1 MATVVMLVFVFKT
14 AWCRLPLPED
24 CPFSCSCNELTL
36 TVNCSYLDMKDIPS
50 MRNNTRVLLFDG
62 NGLKMVGTKL
72 FSHMGNLRMLTLANN
87 AIDEIHENAFK
98 NTGKVVHLDIS
109 GNRFGEVPIALNN
122 LRILKELNLRDNQ
135 IRTLSKEPWS
145 NLSRLNVLL
154 VDNNNTTNLPI
165 AMTSKLK
172 RLTNLSLS
180 YNHITTIAP
189 GQFLNNS
196 NLLYL
201 DLSYNRITTK
211 SNAYLEDIFQ
221 SSNVPTA
228 PPEEEEETAE
238 GFSVRSLKGLF
249 NLRELNLAGNEIQL
263 LENGIFSDLH
273 SLEILNLDYNG
284 LEYIQ
289 DMVFRDKDNSKILTN
304 KIRIL
309 TMSHNALDKIPH
321 MFFED
326 LRDLEVLFLDHN
338 RIVDIFPLT
347 NVHMFNLQLLHLEY
361 NKIQSIDQRG
371 FAGYRK
377 LEEIFLQGNK
387 LKHIPEVRNL
397 SRLHTLDLSYNRI
410 VEISPIR
417 AFEGTRLSYI
427 NLEFNRLQ
435 NLPIDTFRYL
445 HNLNI
450 LRVEGNRYVCDC
462 TMTWIV
468 DYFNDYAWLRQESYP
483 SVLPI
488 DSQVICQSPRLVSNL
503 ALYDTIGKQLI
514 SKLQCTKYADP
525 HRVMLLISAWGG
537 FVAFALIVFWLYTYF
552 DFKTRFYVRKPRKRY
567 LLLHNPDTR
576 DNYPLTGNHSKV
588 RFRSFDSESE
598 SYIYDEETT
607 V

>member
-1 MATVVMLVFVFKT
+1 MATVVMLIFVFKT

-24 CPFSCSCNELTL
+24 CPLLCSCNELTL
-36 TVNCSYLDMKDIPS
+36 TVNCSYLELEGIPS

-62 NGLKMVGTKL
+62 NLLRMVGTRL

-87 AIDEIHENAFK
+87 AIDEIQENSFK

-109 GNRFGEVPIALNN
+109 GNRFGEVPIALND

-154 VDNNNTTNLPI
+154 LDNNNTTNLPL

-180 YNHITTIAP
+180 YNHITAIAP
-189 GQFLNNS
+189 GQFLNNT

-211 SNAYLEDIFQ
+211 ANAYLDYIYQ
-221 SSNVPTA
+221 PPNVPTS
-228 PPEEEEETAE
+228 PPEEEYSASEIAE

-249 NLRELNLAGNEIQL
+249 NLRELNLAGNEIQQ
-263 LENGIFSDLH
+263 LEDGVFSDLR
-273 SLEILNLDYNG
+273 SLEILNLDNNG
-284 LEYIQ
+284 LELIQ
-289 DMVFRDKDNSKILTN
+289 DMVFKDKYN
-304 KIRIL
+304 IRIL
-309 TMSHNALDKIPH
+309 TMSHNALDKIPE

-326 LRDLEVLFLDHN
+326 LRLLEVLFLDHN
-338 RIVDIFPLT
+338 RIVDISPLT
-347 NVHMFNLQLLHLEY
+347 NVHMFHLELLHLER
-361 NKIQSIDQRG
+361 NKIQSIDPRG
-371 FAGYRK
+371 FAGYHA
-377 LEEIFLQGNK
+377 LEEIFLQNNK
-387 LKHIPEVRNL
+387 LKYIPEVRNL
-397 SRLHTLDLSYNRI
+397 SRLHTLDLSSNRI
-410 VEISPIR
+410 IEISPVR
-417 AFEGTRLSYI
+417 AFEGTRMTNIYLQY
-427 NLEFNRLQ
+427 NRLQ
-435 NLPIDTFRYL
+435 KLPIDTFRYL
-445 HNLNI
+445 GNLNI

-468 DYFNDYAWLRQESYP
+468 DYFQYYSWLRQEDYSYM
-483 SVLPI
+483 PI
-488 DSQVICQSPRLVSNL
+488 DSQVICQSPRLVFDKS
-503 ALYDTIGKQLI
+503 LYDTIGMQLT
-514 SKLQCTKYADP
+514 SKLQCTQYADP
-525 HRVMLLISAWGG
+525 HRVILLVSAWGG

-567 LLLHNPDTR
+567 LLLHNPDTK